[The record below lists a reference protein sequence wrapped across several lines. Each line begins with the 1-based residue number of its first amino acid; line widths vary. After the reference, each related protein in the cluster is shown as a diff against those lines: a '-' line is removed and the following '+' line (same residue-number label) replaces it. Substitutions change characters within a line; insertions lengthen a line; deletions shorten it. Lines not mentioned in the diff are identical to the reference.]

1 MLKAL
6 RKLLNIV
13 IKHYFG
19 KKTKSKNLRLHFWR
33 IFNDIF
39 AAFFYKQTI

>member
-19 KKTKSKNLRLHFWR
+19 KKTKHSNVAPPFLAYF
-33 IFNDIF
+33 
-39 AAFFYKQTI
+39 Q